1 MNKIKNFDIVVNT
14 CMTDIES
21 RSKKSD
27 FDENDFLLSV
37 VNGFED
43 GKWREDLFASSS

>member
-1 MNKIKNFDIVVNT
+1 MDKIKNFDIVVNT
-14 CMTDIES
+14 CLADIES

-27 FDENDFLLSV
+27 FDKNDFLLSV

-43 GKWREDLFASSS
+43 GEVA